1 MSVRG
6 SVIDPMTGTP
16 KQEGME
22 FNPELDEVESP
33 TSRAV
38 SKPSI

>member
-16 KQEGME
+16 KQEGMA
-22 FNPELDEVESP
+22 ELDEVESP
-33 TSRAV
+33 TSRPG